1 MNRELLLKPL
11 PAGKLPM
18 WLLKKVLPTSG
29 HGADVLIGPGIG
41 RDAAAIAV
49 GDRVMIVKSDPITFA
64 ESGAEEHLVDVN
76 ANDIACMGGIPRW
89 MLVTA
94 LLPVGVT
101 PADILRD
108 FASLR
113 DACQRRSV
121 ELIGGHTEIV
131 PGIVRPI
138 LVGMMIGEVEP
149 ARLIEPGKARAGD
162 ALLLTKGLAI
172 EGSALLA
179 RDHAEALRGR
189 VPEAVIERARRF
201 LDEPGISVLRD
212 ARLANDAG
220 KVAALHDPTEG
231 GLATAIREIGMAS
244 GVGAVIDAEAIPI
257 LPETEAIASA
267 LGLDPLGMLASGA
280 LLMAARPEAVPAI
293 LSAGKQAELPVTVI
307 GHLTDEPGIFTLRTG
322 SESRPL
328 PEFAVDE
335 VARWLSEHQ

>member
-1 MNRELLLKPL
+1 VNRELLLKPL

-18 WLLKKVLPTSG
+18 WLLKKVLPASG
-29 HGADVLIGPGIG
+29 HDADVLIGPGIG

-138 LVGMMIGEVEP
+138 LVGMMIGEVAP
-149 ARLIEPGKARAGD
+149 ARLIEPGKARPGD
-162 ALLLTKGLAI
+162 ALLLSKGVAI
-172 EGSALLA
+172 EGTALLA
-179 RDHAEALRGR
+179 RDHAETLRES
-189 VPEAVIERARRF
+189 VPESVIERAAHF

-212 ARLANDAG
+212 ARLASEAG
-220 KVAALHDPTEG
+220 EVVALHDPTEG

-257 LPETEAIASA
+257 LPETEAIAGA

-280 LLMAARPEAVPAI
+280 LLMAARPETASAI
-293 LSAGKQAELPVTVI
+293 LAAGSRAGLPITAI
-307 GHLTDEPGIFTLRTG
+307 GHLTDEPGIFTLETG
-322 SESRPL
+322 AEARPL

-335 VARWLSEHQ
+335 VARWLSEQ

>member
-1 MNRELLLKPL
+1 MNRDLLLKPL

-18 WLLKKVLPTSG
+18 WLLKKLLPTSTRD
-29 HGADVLIGPGIG
+29 ADVLIGPGIG

-49 GDRVMIVKSDPITFA
+49 GDRVIIVKSDPITFA

-76 ANDIACMGGIPRW
+76 ANDIACMGGTPRW

-94 LLPVGVT
+94 LLPVGVI

-121 ELIGGHTEIV
+121 ELVGGHTEII

-149 ARLIEPGKARAGD
+149 ARLIEPGQARAGD
-162 ALLLTKGLAI
+162 ALLLSKGLAI
-172 EGSALLA
+172 EGTALLA
-179 RDHAEALRGR
+179 RDHADALRER
-189 VPEAVIERARRF
+189 VPEAVIERAARF
-201 LDEPGISVLRD
+201 LDAPGISVLHD
-212 ARLANDAG
+212 ARLASDAG
-220 KVAALHDPTEG
+220 DIVALHDPTEG
-231 GLATAIREIGMAS
+231 GLATAIREIGIAS
-244 GVGAVIDAEAIPI
+244 GVGAIVDIEAIPVY
-257 LPETEAIASA
+257 PETEAIASA

-280 LLMAARPEAVPAI
+280 LLMAARPEAAPAI
-293 LSAGKQAELPVTVI
+293 VAAGNRAGLPVSVI
-307 GHLTDEPGIFTLRTG
+307 GHLTDEPGVFTLRAG
-322 SESRPL
+322 GEPRPL

-335 VARWLSEHQ
+335 VARWLSERA